1 MSAITVDTRQLIRDY
16 FKALSGRAKTEKL
29 LDRFISDPDL
39 KEHVRMAEAAFPE
52 YELIAHEIVAEGDLV
67 AVRGTVRGVH
77 KGEFAGIKAT
87 GRRISVDL
95 MIFYRIANDRI
106 AQYWLQLD
114 MKGLLDQL
122 TS

>member
-1 MSAITVDTRQLIRDY
+1 MSTVTVNNKQLIHDY
-16 FKALSGRAKTEKL
+16 FEAVSGRPKTEEL

-39 KEHVRMAEAAFPE
+39 KEHIRMAEAAFPE
-52 YELIAHEIVAEGDLV
+52 YELIAHEIIAEGDLV

-87 GRRISVDL
+87 GKRISVDL
-95 MIFYRIANDRI
+95 MIFYRVASDRI

-114 MKGLLDQL
+114 MKGLLEQL